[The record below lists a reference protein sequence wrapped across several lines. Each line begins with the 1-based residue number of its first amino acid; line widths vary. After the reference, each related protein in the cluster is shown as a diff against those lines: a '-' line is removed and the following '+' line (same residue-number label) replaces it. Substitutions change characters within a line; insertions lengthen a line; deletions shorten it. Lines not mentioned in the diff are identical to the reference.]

1 MPDPL
6 DPARPVYG
14 ISVAAELSGLGVQ
27 TLRMYETRGLLEPS
41 RTAGGTRRYS
51 EDDISRLGEISS
63 LVDQGL
69 NLAAIAKVLELQHEV
84 HRLDRELKAARRAV
98 RNRD

>member
-14 ISVAAELSGLGVQ
+14 ISVAAELSGLGEQ

-84 HRLDRELKAARRAV
+84 RRLDRELKAARRAA
-98 RNRD
+98 RDRD